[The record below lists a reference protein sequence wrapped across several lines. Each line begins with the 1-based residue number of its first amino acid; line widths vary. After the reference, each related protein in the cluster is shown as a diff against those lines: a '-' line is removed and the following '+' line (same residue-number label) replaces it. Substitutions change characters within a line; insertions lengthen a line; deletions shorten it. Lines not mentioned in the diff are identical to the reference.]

1 MADAMDRIRAAE
13 ERSNAVIERTTQLDR
28 HITALQ
34 RSLQNLEQ
42 EVDKGGRGPQESE
55 GRVGSGTKGAEGRAE
70 GTGKSEVITG
80 FLVVDRGGPDDGLS
94 WYDLGQ
100 FLRVK

>member
-1 MADAMDRIRAAE
+1 MADAMDRVRAAE
-13 ERSNAVIERTTQLDR
+13 ARYQEVIERTTQLDR
-28 HITALQ
+28 HVTELDTHLSEPA
-34 RSLQNLEQ
+34 
-42 EVDKGGRGPQESE
+42 VDGRKNGRGPQESA

-100 FLRVK
+100 FCA